1 MGVEHDH
8 DELLAVFDEMSGA
21 WDAGDAAEFA
31 GFYTD
36 GATVVGPGIYLQG
49 KDHIRRSMAGAF
61 GGPLKGSR
69 RPHRP
74 QSARLLGRDTAIVV
88 TRSDTVLPG
97 EAEAPPERAHLVTW
111 ILARQNGGQ
120 GGGQARRW
128 LVEANHMSPVSL
140 DQRPE
145 EA

>member
-1 MGVEHDH
+1 MSHEDGH
-8 DELLAVFDEMSGA
+8 DELLAVFGEMSGA
-21 WDAGDAAEFA
+21 WDEGDAARFA
-31 GFYTD
+31 DFYTED
-36 GATVVGPGIYLQG
+36 ATAVGPGIYLRG
-49 KDHIRRSMAGAF
+49 KDHIRQSMAGAF

-74 QSARLLGRDTAIVV
+74 QSVRLLDRDTAIVV
-88 TRSDTVLPG
+88 TRSDTILPG

-111 ILARQNGGQ
+111 ILACQ

-128 LVEANHMSPVSL
+128 LVEANHMSPVNL
-140 DQRPE
+140 DRRPE